1 MDDFSMALWRL
12 SNADNLPGIDL
23 AREFILNGKGVRG
36 LHNLNH
42 TIRVVFW
49 VLYLVEISNRLGYPV
64 DENAA
69 LAALYAA
76 LIHDLQRKNDFPG
89 GKHGQDAA
97 RMYRNVLKSHLSPDQ
112 LQRCLNAV
120 EYHGFAHEPLLPEPV
135 WMLLKDADALDRARL
150 APPGAFMGCDPARLR
165 LPVLKEN
172 TPVLEGCLAISML
185 LLELMDDSAV
195 VQEPLKAAAGRLAL
209 DLLHATTGGEPGIK
223 EATRLVTDRIQV
235 S

>member
-1 MDDFSMALWRL
+1 L
-12 SNADNLPGIDL
+12 S
-23 AREFILNGKGVRG
+23 
-36 LHNLNH
+36 
-42 TIRVVFW
+42 
-49 VLYLVEISNRLGYPV
+49 
-64 DENAA
+64 
-69 LAALYAA
+69 ALYAA

-97 RMYRNVLKSHLSPDQ
+97 RKYRYALQSHLSPDQ
-112 LQRCLNAV
+112 LQRFLNAV
-120 EYHGFAHEPLLPEPV
+120 EYHGFADEPLLPEPV

-185 LLELMDDSAV
+185 LLELMDDTVV
-195 VQEPLKAAAGRLAL
+195 VQRPLKAAAGKLAL
-209 DLLHATTGGEPGIK
+209 DLLHATTGGELGIK
-223 EATRLVTDRIQV
+223 EAARLVTDRIHV